1 MAIRCQR
8 FAPALLATIALGAHA
23 DEKLFVQVPALL
35 DPGAPITES
44 VRRDCDVEGKVGE
57 HVLQRVSAIVPNA
70 VPLSDPR
77 KAGQD
82 RVLKLTI
89 VSVMGVGGGGWSG
102 SKAISVRADLEQN
115 SKVHASK
122 LLTRQSSGG
131 AFGGMKGTC
140 SIMER
145 IAVALGR
152 DVAAWVPGALAT
164 LPAAAP
170 APAAAAV
177 QSAPAA
183 APVSAPA
190 AAGDSK

>member
-1 MAIRCQR
+1 
-8 FAPALLATIALGAHA
+8 
-23 DEKLFVQVPALL
+23 
-35 DPGAPITES
+35 
-44 VRRDCDVEGKVGE
+44 
-57 HVLQRVSAIVPNA
+57 
-70 VPLSDPR
+70 
-77 KAGQD
+77 
-82 RVLKLTI
+82 
-89 VSVMGVGGGGWSG
+89 
-102 SKAISVRADLEQN
+102 AISVRADLEQN
-115 SKVHASK
+115 SKLHASK